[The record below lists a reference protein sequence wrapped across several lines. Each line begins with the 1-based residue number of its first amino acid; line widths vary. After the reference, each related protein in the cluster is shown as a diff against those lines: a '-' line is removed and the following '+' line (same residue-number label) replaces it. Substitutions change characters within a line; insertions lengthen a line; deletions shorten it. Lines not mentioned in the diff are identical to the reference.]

1 MPLTPCRSPLAT
13 HSLPLTPSA
22 SLPLPLPPIAPAPRL
37 FLAPWLLDPP
47 LPVLPNGALFSLP
60 RMGKSACFAQR
71 RAVFP
76 GLAGQKPLFCPTE
89 RCFPCRGWAK
99 VLVLPNEGEII
110 RVRDPKMAVF
120 GVRRRVFLGPG
131 TQNALFWGTEGRFPG
146 FGNPKWLLLVYEDE
160 FFRVRDPKMAC
171 FGVRKAGGEGERDDE
186 APGLRDNAA
195 GIYEIRRLQ
204 RGHCGGLWGRPSSRP
219 AVARAVPG
227 AGRCPA
233 GGTVNP
239 HFRDRRGASPCAARH
254 CSAVAASLF
263 ELRRFT
269 SRVHRCAAP

>member
-1 MPLTPCRSPLAT
+1 
-13 HSLPLTPSA
+13 
-22 SLPLPLPPIAPAPRL
+22 
-37 FLAPWLLDPP
+37 
-47 LPVLPNGALFSLP
+47 
-60 RMGKSACFAQR
+60 MGKNPCFAQR
-71 RAVFP
+71 RRDFP
-76 GLAGQKPLFCPTE
+76 ESGNPKCPVLGHE
-89 RCFPCRGWAK
+89 AAFSWA
-99 VLVLPNEGEII
+99 
-110 RVRDPKMAVF
+110 RDPKMPCF
-120 GVRRRVFLGPG
+120 GARKGVFLASG
-131 TQNALFWGTEGRFPG
+131 TQNGCYWCTKMSFSRSGTPKCLVLGYGRQA
-146 FGNPKWLLLVYEDE
+146 E
-160 FFRVRDPKMAC
+160 
-171 FGVRKAGGEGERDDE
+171 KAEAEGERDDE

-254 CSAVAASLF
+254 CSAAVASLF

-269 SRVHRCAAP
+269 SRAHRCAAP